1 VTVIA
6 RRIASV
12 PRRTSV
18 ETWARIVELVS
29 EPDSDARA
37 ELEGVTS
44 VAAMLIADEYAM
56 TEPITIAGS
65 GPLVRV
71 YTVHGDD
78 AIDAD
83 LSDEDELSFDPTDGE
98 SWLLLL
104 PASGSDVAAA
114 EALLVSAPHVEV
126 RDIEQA
132 ERATAERKGATGE
145 LVLSLEELMR
155 P

>member
-1 VTVIA
+1 
-6 RRIASV
+6 
-12 PRRTSV
+12 

-29 EPDSDARA
+29 EPKSDARA

-65 GPLVRV
+65 GSLVRV
-71 YTVHGDD
+71 YTLHGDD
-78 AIDAD
+78 AIAAD

-98 SWLLLL
+98 SWLLPL
-104 PASGSDVAAA
+104 PASGPDVAAA

-126 RDIEQA
+126 RDTEQA
-132 ERATAERKGATGE
+132 ERATAERTKAAAGE